1 MPIRIIK
8 LPDSPESRLA
18 AVARNLIMREATCP
32 TCGRKMYPFKPDY
45 ADLRDALRPYVAR
58 EMLAAR
64 LEEAE
69 ASHNNKRVF
78 NLKVELATVELEISR
93 IEIP

>member
-18 AVARNLIMREATCP
+18 AVARNLIMREARCP
-32 TCGRKMYPFKPDY
+32 TCDRKMYPFKPDY
-45 ADLRDALRPYVAR
+45 ADLRDALRPYVVHEILTAK
-58 EMLAAR
+58 

-69 ASHNNKRVF
+69 ICRHRKRIF
-78 NLKVELATVELEISR
+78 DLKIELATVELEISR
-93 IEIP
+93 IETP